1 MAVSKSTEKIT
12 NIIVSAGAAVVIL
25 GAWAKILHVNNPR
38 ILGQPF
44 SDFMLTVGLLTEAFI
59 FIVYAYLATQGYGL
73 SDKAPAMASASGT
86 PALASLDKMMQD
98 ADITPASLRGL
109 SDNFQKLN
117 TTVGGLKDVGD
128 VVSATGDLTAK
139 TKEAAGAIGGM
150 KDAYQKAAET
160 VGSFNIAANSTKEYH
175 TQVQAMTKNLG
186 SLNTMYELELQDS
199 NNHLKALNKFYG
211 NLVQVSE
218 SMQGSVEDAKT
229 AHTQI
234 TSLAKN
240 LGTLNNIYGNMINAM
255 QGR

>member
-12 NIIVSAGAAVVIL
+12 NIIVSLGAAVVIF
-25 GAWAKILHVNNPR
+25 GAWAKILH
-38 ILGQPF
+38 QPYA
-44 SDFMLTVGLLTEAFI
+44 DLMLTIGLLTEAGI
-59 FIVYAYLATQGYGL
+59 FLIYGYLASQGYGL
-73 SDKAPAMASASGT
+73 SDHGPAAAKTASGT

-117 TTVGGLKDVGD
+117 STVGGLKDVGD

-139 TKEAAGAIGGM
+139 TKEAANAIGGM
-150 KDAYQKAAET
+150 KDAYQTAAAT
-160 VGSFNIAANSTKEYH
+160 VGSFNSAAEGAKEYH
-175 TQVQAMTKNLG
+175 AQVQTMTKNLG

>member
-25 GAWAKILHVNNPR
+25 GAWAKILHINNPR
-38 ILGQPF
+38 IGGQPF
-44 SDFMLTVGLLTEAFI
+44 ADFMLTVGLLTEAGI
-59 FIVYAYLATQGYGL
+59 FIVYAYLASQGYGT
-73 SDKAPAMASASGT
+73 SDHHAPAVAASGT

-117 TTVGGLKDVGD
+117 STVGGLKDVGD

-139 TKEAAGAIGGM
+139 TKEAASAIGGM
-150 KDAYQKAAET
+150 KDAYQTAAAT
-160 VGSFNIAANSTKEYH
+160 VGSFNSAAEGAKEYH
-175 TQVQAMTKNLG
+175 AQVQTMTKNLG